1 LLWTL
6 IALKH
11 HESSIKTGPGKI
23 WGLDRDFEDR
33 FDFETNCACKLFP
46 SSMTKKYIYKKIKKT
61 KTKTKKNSR

>member
-11 HESSIKTGPGKI
+11 HESSIKKGPGKI

-46 SSMTKKYIYKKIKKT
+46 SSMKRGRREKKHVKLKG
-61 KTKTKKNSR
+61 N